1 MKKPKRIDIT
11 PKELEAL
18 LKRAE
23 AALDQ
28 GDYELIKGM
37 AEMIAYLSQAVE
49 QKSTSAKR
57 LLQML
62 FGGNTEKTKQV
73 LDRLKKASSG
83 TEIEPAGEST
93 SEEEKSPPPKRKGHG
108 RKASSEYTGAGRIPI
123 PHESLKNGDRCPECD
138 KGRVYKVK
146 KPSVVIRVRGQAPF
160 QATVFELEKFRC
172 NLCGASFT
180 AIAPEGLGEEKYD
193 AASGSMIGLLKYGS
207 GLPFNRLERLQA
219 CLGVPLP
226 ASTQWDIVDSVANR
240 IYPAF
245 DELKRQAAQGDI
257 VHNDDTVMKVLS
269 LMKENDQIRKAG
281 GKSKKKGQSARTGMF
296 TSGLV
301 SIRDGKKVA
310 LFLTGRKHA
319 GENLEDLLKKRAADL
334 APPIQMCD
342 ALNRNAPGDFQTLLA
357 NCLAH
362 GRRLFVDVAGH
373 FPEECIHVLEILK
386 EVYKN
391 DATARQQKMTPEE
404 RLKFHQ
410 AQSSPWMEELH
421 DWLAGQIA
429 EKKVEPNSGLGKAI
443 RYMLKHWK
451 KLTLFLREPNAPL
464 DNNLCERALKKAI
477 LHRKN
482 SMFFKTEHGAYI
494 GDLFM
499 SLIYTCELCGVNPF
513 DYLTELQKHSE
524 ELFKKPADW
533 MPWNYPA
540 ALPAGTDE
548 QCPASLPGEAPSNL
562 QKTG

>member
-28 GDYELIKGM
+28 GDYELIKAM

-62 FGGNTEKTKQV
+62 FGGSTEKTKQV
-73 LDRLKKASSG
+73 LERLKKATDNADAQSSS
-83 TEIEPAGEST
+83 ESRA
-93 SEEEKSPPPKRKGHG
+93 EDKSPKRTRKGHG
-108 RKASSEYTGAGRIPI
+108 RNGSSEYTGAERIPV

-138 KGRVYKVK
+138 RGRVYKAK
-146 KPSVVIRVRGQAPF
+146 KPSVVIRVRGQAPL

-172 NLCGASFT
+172 NLCGTTFT
-180 AIAPEGLGEEKYD
+180 ARAPESLGAEKYD
-193 AASGSMIGLLKYGS
+193 ATSGSMIALLKYGS
-207 GLPFNRLERLQA
+207 GLPFNRLEGLQA

-226 ASTQWDIVDSVANR
+226 ASTQWEIVDSMANR

-269 LMKENDQIRKAG
+269 LMKENDRKRKV
-281 GKSKKKGQSARTGMF
+281 KSKKKGKPARTGMF

-301 SIRDGKKVA
+301 SVRDGRKIA

-319 GENLEDLLKKRAADL
+319 GENLEDLLKKRAGDL
-334 APPIQMCD
+334 TPPIQMCD
-342 ALNRNAPGDFQTLLA
+342 ALSRNTPGDFQTLLA

-362 GRRLFVDVAGH
+362 GRRQFVDVAEN
-373 FPEECIHVLEILK
+373 FPVECIHVLETLK
-386 EVYKN
+386 KVYKN
-391 DATARQQKMTPEE
+391 DAAARQQEMSAEE

-410 AQSSPWMEELH
+410 VHSGPLMEELH
-421 DWLAGQIA
+421 DWLTLQLE

-443 RYMLKHWK
+443 VYMLRHWE
-451 KLTLFLREPNAPL
+451 KLTLFLSEPNAPL
-464 DNNLCERALKKAI
+464 DNNLCERALKKVI
-477 LHRKN
+477 QHRKN
-482 SMFFKTEHGAYI
+482 SLFFKTEHGAYI

-499 SLIYTCELCGVNPF
+499 SLIHTCQLCGVNPF
-513 DYLTELQKHSE
+513 DYLTQLQEHSKNV
-524 ELFKKPADW
+524 FKKPQEW
-533 MPWNYPA
+533 MPWNYQA
-540 ALPAGTDE
+540 NSST
-548 QCPASLPGEAPSNL
+548 
-562 QKTG
+562 K